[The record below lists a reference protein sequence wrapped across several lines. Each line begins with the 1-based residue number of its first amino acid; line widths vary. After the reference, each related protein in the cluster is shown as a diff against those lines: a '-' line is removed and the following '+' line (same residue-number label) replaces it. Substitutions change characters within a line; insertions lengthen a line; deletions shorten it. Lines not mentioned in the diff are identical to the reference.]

1 MNYTLGPALETYG
14 PNIKVTGILVA
25 IGGLF
30 CGLAYAVALDALNK
44 TAWAVFVGMTAV
56 FSGLLLHHLRSRV
69 WVHDPGIS
77 FRGILGYGEIRWQ
90 DVERMFFYSYEVHAH
105 WIPLGTL
112 HRLKLVD
119 AHGHKISL
127 GERIRCAD
135 ELAERI
141 AKATLER
148 LLQKS
153 VEEFQSGA
161 VVDFGSIL
169 VSRAEGVT
177 LRKWY
182 GDKQIQWK
190 EIAGY
195 DFTSSHVGFHR
206 FEKRFSANIGTE
218 RVANALVLRVLLDGV
233 MGRVWSRSL
242 G

>member
-1 MNYTLGPALETYG
+1 MREEARRRGKLAATKRGHEMNYTLEPALETYG

-77 FRGILGYGEIRWQ
+77 FRGILGYGEMRWQ
-90 DVERMFFYSYEVHAH
+90 DVERMFFYSYEVH
-105 WIPLGTL
+105 
-112 HRLKLVD
+112 

-169 VSRAEGVT
+169 VD
-177 LRKWY
+177 RKS
-182 GDKQIQWK
+182 
-190 EIAGY
+190 
-195 DFTSSHVGFHR
+195 TRLNSSHLGISYAVFCLKKKKKTKLITNLK
-206 FEKRFSANIGTE
+206 KRKKKKKKQH
-218 RVANALVLRVLLDGV
+218 
-233 MGRVWSRSL
+233 
-242 G
+242 